1 MGIKELYKVIEELA
15 PDTMYTSS
23 FEKLCGYSVAADI
36 SIFLHK
42 YIKSAGP
49 VYWIDLFIKLLCL
62 LKMNGTK
69 TICIFDG
76 PNPPIE
82 KKQEQQERR
91 EAVEKTRTKLRLA
104 RTLLETIENDYIS
117 SPNGGGGIPKGKMKG
132 KSPANDTIL
141 LNQLKS
147 VLDPSKNGKKS
158 KKQLHTNYKD
168 AYDVRSSL
176 NIRIEILEKQTTP
189 ISADFAQKA
198 KDIITHM
205 GIAYYQAD
213 GEAEGLCSSL
223 CFYGI
228 VDAVLSEDTDVL
240 AYNAPMLFSK
250 IDLQTNTFRVT
261 KLDDV
266 LDKMNY
272 THFEFRDL
280 CILLKCDY
288 NKKIEVKALVPRD
301 PKKPLP
307 KKITK
312 LKPKNVGKVGAVLLS
327 QEYRVF
333 ENMSDVII
341 DMEEST
347 KYKRIREIFTIDKNI
362 KNIVLP
368 FNEPL
373 NIPAIK
379 KFLKENNSN
388 VQLEYIQSCWEP
400 VKIVFEE

>member
-1 MGIKELYKVIEELA
+1 MGIKDLYKVIEELA
-15 PDTMYTSS
+15 PGAMYTSS
-23 FEKLCGYSVAADI
+23 FETLCGYSVAADI

-49 VYWIDLFIKLLCL
+49 VFWIDLFIKLLCL

-91 EAVEKTRTKLRLA
+91 EAVEKTRVKLRLA
-104 RTLLETIENDYIS
+104 RTLLEQIEEYIT
-117 SPNGGGGIPKGKMKG
+117 GKMKG
-132 KSPANDTIL
+132 KNPEKDVVF

-147 VLDPSKNGKKS
+147 VLEPAKNGKKS
-158 KKQLHTNYKD
+158 AKQLHTNYKD
-168 AYDVRSSL
+168 PYDIRSSL

-198 KDIITHM
+198 KDIITYM

-223 CFYGI
+223 CYYGL

-240 AYNAPMLFSK
+240 AYGAPMLFSK
-250 IDLQTNTFRVT
+250 IDLPSGTFRVT
-261 KLDDV
+261 KLEDV
-266 LDKMNY
+266 LDQMNY

-307 KKITK
+307 KKMTK
-312 LKPKNVGKVGAVLLS
+312 PKPKNVGKVGAILLS
-327 QEYRVF
+327 QEYKVF
-333 ENMSDVII
+333 ENMEDVII
-341 DMEEST
+341 DMDEST

-362 KNIVLP
+362 KKIVLP
-368 FNEPL
+368 FNKPL
-373 NIPAIK
+373 DIPSIK
-379 KFLKENNSN
+379 KFLKENNSY
-388 VQLEYIQSCWEP
+388 VSIEYIKSCWKP
-400 VKIVFEE
+400 VEIIFEE